1 MPNILSHGKV
11 IDDHWILLSDEDAIP
26 AQGDIIVPL
35 STWAAQ
41 REVLLAREGAVS
53 VLLDGQDEVET
64 IADDLAHF
72 AMIAIHFA
80 KFVDGRGFSSA
91 LLLRDRYHYQGN
103 IRAIGHIIR
112 DQLFLMK
119 RCGFSEFSFSAE
131 IDLHAAAESLNVFSD
146 SYQTAADTAE
156 PLFRR
161 RRLA

>member
-64 IADDLAHF
+64 IE
-72 AMIAIHFA
+72 
-80 KFVDGRGFSSA
+80 
-91 LLLRDRYHYQGN
+91 Q
-103 IRAIGHIIR
+103 
-112 DQLFLMK
+112 
-119 RCGFSEFSFSAE
+119 
-131 IDLHAAAESLNVFSD
+131 
-146 SYQTAADTAE
+146 
-156 PLFRR
+156 RR
-161 RRLA
+161 RRHDLPARIVAERLRQPEVHHELGRRLQRPQHLPGDAHHGQRTEQLQLERPRI